1 MKLEKASFWK
11 LCSCRTPFLRIILII
26 FSILGC
32 CVVFEANWTALEKN
46 QLSATMSLIDTR
58 NELSRRLNQKQ
69 HELAILQCE
78 VSLSEPIGPTTLAEF
93 GILLQNALRC
103 DCKGK

>member
-11 LCSCRTPFLRIILII
+11 LCSCRTPILRIILII

-78 VSLSEPIGPTTLAEF
+78 VSLSEPSGHTALAEF
-93 GILLQNALRC
+93 GIL
-103 DCKGK
+103 